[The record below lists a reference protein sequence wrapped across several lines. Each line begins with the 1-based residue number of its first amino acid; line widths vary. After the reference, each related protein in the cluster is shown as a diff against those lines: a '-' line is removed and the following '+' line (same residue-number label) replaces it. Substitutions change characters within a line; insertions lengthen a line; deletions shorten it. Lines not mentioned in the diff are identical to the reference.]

1 MAETE
6 LLPLEKPRRF
16 RFDRVFPVLFKPRQ
30 AFAELLAEE
39 KGNWLTPLLLL
50 SILAMIAVLAAG
62 PIRQQM
68 ASVPPTPPED
78 FQWWT
83 PEQQAQFMASGETRS
98 SPLFIYGLPIATSLL
113 QIWVGWALLAAVLHL
128 TLTLS
133 GSRHSFTTALNLVGW
148 ASLPFAIRLIVQTLY
163 YLSTQALIA
172 SPGLSGFVPA
182 DMGGGTNFLIP
193 LLGMVDLYLIWQF
206 VLVAVGA
213 ASGSQMSGVK
223 ATLACLIA
231 FLIALVL
238 FALPGFGMA
247 QISSLSVARPFF
259 F

>member
-6 LLPLEKPRRF
+6 LLPFEKPRRF
-16 RFDRVFPVLFKPRQ
+16 RFDLVFPALFKPKQ
-30 AFAELLAEE
+30 TFAAILADE
-39 KGNWLTPLLLL
+39 KGNWLTPLLVL
-50 SILAMIAVLAAG
+50 SILAVILVLAAG
-62 PIRQQM
+62 PIRQQI

-98 SPLFIYGLPIATSLL
+98 SPLFIYGLPALNSLL
-113 QIWVGWALLAAVLHL
+113 QVWVGWALLAAVLHL

-133 GSRHSFTTALNLVGW
+133 GSRHSFTSALNLVGW
-148 ASLPFAIRLIVQTLY
+148 ASLPFGIRFIVQTVY
-163 YLSTQALIA
+163 YFSTQTLIA

-182 DMGGGTNFLIP
+182 GMGGGTNFLIP

-206 VLVAVGA
+206 ALVVIGA
-213 ASGSQMSGVK
+213 ASGSQMPAAK
-223 ATLACLIA
+223 AAITCLVA
-231 FLIALVL
+231 FLITLVL
-238 FALPGFGMA
+238 FALPGFAVA
-247 QISSLSVARPFF
+247 QLSSLSVARPFF